1 MTVDLSKSDR
11 SLRGFFSDKK
21 WMRQLERYFRGSIW
35 LLLFS
40 LALPSFRFIM
50 MLLEKDLSLTFR
62 PLLLLRLPEL
72 AIIHFT
78 SRRLDSWRA
87 PRPASTVS
95 AVSSSQ
101 TIRTPPDFP
110 RPGRQ
115 ILVQT
120 FRQTNQVTPSRASF
134 LGNISPSHSSVA
146 EAGSIS
152 VSERRSPRSPK
163 YAYRVGTRLFQP
175 EKARCV

>member
-1 MTVDLSKSDR
+1 MDASVGTVFYRLA
-11 SLRGFFSDKK
+11 
-21 WMRQLERYFRGSIW
+21 IW
-35 LLLFS
+35 LLPFS

-134 LGNISPSHSSVA
+134 LGNISPSHSSVT

-152 VSERRSPRSPK
+152 VSERRFPRSPK
-163 YAYRVGTRLFQP
+163 YAYHVGGFSSPKKLGVCDKGAERGLKFSTRYGLSC
-175 EKARCV
+175 EL